1 MLWWRTTRNTGIAL
15 VAVAV
20 LLLLARALL
29 PVAIQRYV
37 NRVLDRDET
46 YEGRIG
52 DVDVALF
59 RGAYEIE
66 DVQIR
71 KRGGKVPVPF
81 FSSPLVDLSIEWRA
95 LFDGSLVGEVAME
108 RPELNLVAG
117 STSAR
122 SQAGAGVD
130 WRKTVEDLFPLRIN
144 RFTARDGSVHFRAFD
159 TEPQVNVYLQ
169 HVDLVARNLTNS
181 LDLSESRVASLEVH
195 AVPMNAGRLRMRAS
209 FDPFSERPD
218 FDFDGQVTGADLT
231 QWNDFLRAY
240 AGIDVQR
247 GGFALYAEL
256 LAHGNR
262 FEGYVKPFLRHVDVL
277 RLDEEL
283 EEQGLLASLWEG
295 IVGMTQEAFENQP
308 DDRLATR
315 IPISGTVENP
325 DVGFWATLANV
336 LRNAFVKALVPQLED
351 SVGER

>member
-1 MLWWRTTRNTGIAL
+1 MPWLRRSRNVLLALLAVAL
-15 VAVAV
+15 V
-20 LLLLARALL
+20 ARALL
-29 PVAIQRYV
+29 PIAIQRYV

-46 YEGRIG
+46 YQGHVG

-66 DVQIR
+66 DVTIR
-71 KRGGKVPVPF
+71 KRGDTVPVPLF
-81 FSSPLVDLSIEWRA
+81 AAPVVDLSIEWRA
-95 LFDGSLVGEVAME
+95 LLDGSLVGEVSMQ

-117 STSAR
+117 PTPAR
-122 SQAGAGVD
+122 RQGGAGVD
-130 WRKTVEDLFPLRIN
+130 WRQTLEDLFPLRIN
-144 RFTARDGSVHFRAFD
+144 RFTVRDGRVHFRAFD
-159 TEPQVNVYLQ
+159 SEPPVNVYLQ

-181 LDLSESRVASLEVH
+181 LDLSEDRVARVELE
-195 AVPMNAGRLRMRAS
+195 AVPMDAGRLRARIS
-209 FDPFSERPD
+209 LDPFAERPD

-256 LAHGNR
+256 LARGDR
-262 FEGYVKPFLRHVDVL
+262 FEGYLKPFLRGVDVL
-277 RLDEEL
+277 RIEEEI

-295 IVGMTQEAFENQP
+295 IVGVTQEAFENQP

-315 IPISGTVENP
+315 IPLAGTVEDP

-336 LRNAFVKALVPQLED
+336 LRNAFVEGLTPRLEG